1 MRDKPKAFSIYK
13 HFKGKYYQVITVA
26 EHTETGD
33 KFVIYMPLYGERK
46 TYARPLDMFMSEVN
60 RKLYPKASQKYRFEE
75 VDFDKELIKNPIEK
89 LVEKPVEKT
98 VEQKEKPSE
107 QKEKVIEQKESQAE
121 QQESQAEQNEQPTE
135 KSVQNA
141 LRRSIEETVEG
152 DYLVE
157 STLEDFDAED
167 AVDEELM
174 QFLDADSYEKKLE
187 ILVNLRN
194 QLDESMLNTMA
205 ISLDLEAKEGSIEQK
220 YEDIKYCLTTLERYE
235 CNRLR

>member
-1 MRDKPKAFSIYK
+1 MKNQPKAFGIYR

-33 KFVIYMPLYGERK
+33 KFVIYMPLYGEKK

-60 RKLYPKASQKYRFEE
+60 HKLYPKATQKYRFEE
-75 VDFDKELIKNPIEK
+75 VDFDQKAKQTDEPT
-89 LVEKPVEKT
+89 KPSDT
-98 VEQKEKPSE
+98 VETKE
-107 QKEKVIEQKESQAE
+107 A
-121 QQESQAEQNEQPTE
+121 TD
-135 KSVQNA
+135 KSIGK
-141 LRRSIEETVEG
+141 SIEDTVKG

-157 STLEDFDAED
+157 STLEDFDEED
-167 AVDEELM
+167 AVDEGLM

-187 ILVNLRN
+187 ILVSLRN
-194 QLDESMLNTMA
+194 RLDESMLNTMA
-205 ISLDLEAKEGSIEQK
+205 VSLDLEVKEGSIEQQ